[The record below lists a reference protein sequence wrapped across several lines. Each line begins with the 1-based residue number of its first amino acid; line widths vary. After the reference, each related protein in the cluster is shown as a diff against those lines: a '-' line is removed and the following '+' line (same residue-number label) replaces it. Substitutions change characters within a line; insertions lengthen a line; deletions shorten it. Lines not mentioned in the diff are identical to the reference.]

1 MQRLPQMLSFAC
13 LASGVGSGV
22 ALQRLAT
29 RFRGPR
35 GLSPDCLR
43 LSSAAET
50 ASPQNVL
57 TAARFSLENKEQLL
71 EHIERSLP
79 EAYTAVSPL
88 QKASVGQHMRHSLQ
102 VSPEG
107 LCGLGCFG
115 AAELCGLSL
124 LRCFTLLQHF
134 AALLT
139 SEAGAIVKYD
149 ERIRGNAVETDVSE
163 ARSFIREL
171 LDSLDSLGPADL
183 DRSVL
188 VRFMLNSDML
198 EHDFPSTLERELF
211 FVVHHS
217 VHHDATIS
225 AILKEQSFPVPD
237 TFGRAPSTAAF
248 DKAIAS

>member
-88 QKASVGQHMRHSLQ
+88 QKASVGQHMRHS
-102 VSPEG
+102 
-107 LCGLGCFG
+107 
-115 AAELCGLSL
+115 
-124 LRCFTLLQHF
+124 LQHF